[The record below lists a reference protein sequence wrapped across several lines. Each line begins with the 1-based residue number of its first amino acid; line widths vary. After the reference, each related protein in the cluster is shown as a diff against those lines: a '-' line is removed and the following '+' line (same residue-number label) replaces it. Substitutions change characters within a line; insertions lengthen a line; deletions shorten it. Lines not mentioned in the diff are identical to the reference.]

1 MKKKSIFS
9 AILILTL
16 IGLWVG
22 SGYLGNDPENMEVAQ
37 SSTKANDFIVK
48 YIESNASDFTDTLK
62 IIGKTEAD
70 SIVAI
75 SMQTDGKV
83 ENIYFKKGQNVLKG
97 ETICALETQN
107 KYELL
112 EAARA
117 NLNDAE
123 SKYESQLKL
132 AQKSFVS
139 ENSLNSLEAS
149 YEKAKAQYRDAE
161 LNKEYLN
168 VRAPID
174 GIINDINIEVGELAT
189 KGQIC
194 AELMDSDPIVVKG
207 NVSEKNISKLNINS
221 PAKVQLIGATVLE
234 GKINY
239 ISSIADPDTRTFA
252 VEVTIEN
259 RNNEIKVGTT
269 AEIFV
274 SNQIK
279 NSHLIPSSVLSLS
292 DDGNIGIKIIS
303 EDNVVEFIEVK
314 VSNINNQGAYVT
326 DLPPT
331 IRVITVGQD
340 YVTSGDVVNAVQDV
354 NG

>member
-1 MKKKSIFS
+1 
-9 AILILTL
+9 
-16 IGLWVG
+16 
-22 SGYLGNDPENMEVAQ
+22 
-37 SSTKANDFIVK
+37 
-48 YIESNASDFTDTLK
+48 
-62 IIGKTEAD
+62 
-70 SIVAI
+70 
-75 SMQTDGKV
+75 MQTNGKV
-83 ENIYFKKGQNVLKG
+83 ENIYFKKGQNVKKG
-97 ETICALETQN
+97 QTICALETQN

-117 NLNDAE
+117 NLNDTK

-149 YEKAKAQYRDAE
+149 YEKAKADYRNAE

-168 VRAPID
+168 VKAPID

-189 KGQIC
+189 NGEIC
-194 AELMDSDPIVVKG
+194 AVLMDSDPIIVKG
-207 NVSEKNISKLNINS
+207 NVSEKNISKLNTDA
-221 PAKVQLIGATVLE
+221 PAKVQLIGGTVLE

-239 ISSIADPDTRTFA
+239 ISSIADPDTRTFT
-252 VEVTIEN
+252 VEVAIDN
-259 RNNEIKVGTT
+259 PNNQIKVGTT

-279 NSHLIPSSVLSLS
+279 NSHLIPSSILSLS

-303 EDNVVEFIEVK
+303 KENVVEFIEVK
-314 VSNINNQGAYVT
+314 VSNLNNEGAYVT

-331 IRVITVGQD
+331 IRGITVGQD
-340 YVTSGDVVNAVQDV
+340 FVTSGDIVNAVQDV
-354 NG
+354 TG

>member
-9 AILILTL
+9 AILIFTL

-22 SGYLGNDPENMEVAQ
+22 SGYLGDESENKEVAENNIKVNEF
-37 SSTKANDFIVK
+37 TVK
-48 YIESNASDFTDTLK
+48 YIESSASDFTDTFK

-70 SIVAI
+70 SIVEL
-75 SMQTDGKV
+75 SMQTNGKV
-83 ENIYFKKGQNVLKG
+83 ENIYFNKGQNVLKG
-97 ETICALETQN
+97 QTICALETQN

-117 NLNDAE
+117 NLNDTKL
-123 SKYESQLKL
+123 KYESQLKL

-139 ENSLNSLEAS
+139 ENSLNSLEAN
-149 YEKAKAQYRDAE
+149 YEKAKADYRNAE

-189 KGQIC
+189 KGDIC
-194 AELMDSDPIVVKG
+194 AVLMDSDPIIVKG
-207 NVSEKNISKLNINS
+207 NVSEKNISKLKIDS
-221 PAKVQLIGATVLE
+221 PAKIQLIGETFLE

-239 ISSIADPDTRTFA
+239 ISSIADPDTRTFT
-252 VEVTIEN
+252 VEVAIEN
-259 RNNEIKVGTT
+259 PDNQIKVGTT

-279 NSHLIPSSVLSLS
+279 DSHLIPSSILSLS

-303 EDNVVEFIEVK
+303 KDNMVEFIEVK
-314 VSNINNQGAYVT
+314 VSNLNNEGAYVT
-326 DLPPT
+326 DLPPI
-331 IRVITVGQD
+331 IRIITVGQD
-340 YVTSGDVVNAVQDV
+340 FVTSGDIVNAVQDV

>member
-9 AILILTL
+9 AILIFTL

-22 SGYLGNDPENMEVAQ
+22 SGYLGDESENKEVAENNIKVNEF
-37 SSTKANDFIVK
+37 TVK
-48 YIESNASDFTDTLK
+48 YIESSASDFTDTFK

-70 SIVAI
+70 SIVKL
-75 SMQTDGKV
+75 SMQTNGKV
-83 ENIYFKKGQNVLKG
+83 ENIYFNKGQNVLKG
-97 ETICALETQN
+97 QTICALETQN

-117 NLNDAE
+117 NLNDTKL
-123 SKYESQLKL
+123 KYESQLKL

-139 ENSLNSLEAS
+139 ENSLNSLEAN
-149 YEKAKAQYRDAE
+149 YEKAKADYRNAE

-189 KGQIC
+189 KGDIC
-194 AELMDSDPIVVKG
+194 AVLMDSDPIIVKG
-207 NVSEKNISKLNINS
+207 NVSEKNISKLKIDS
-221 PAKVQLIGATVLE
+221 PAKIQLIGETFLE

-239 ISSIADPDTRTFA
+239 ISSIADPDTRTFT
-252 VEVTIEN
+252 VEVAIEN
-259 RNNEIKVGTT
+259 PDNQIKVGTT

-279 NSHLIPSSVLSLS
+279 NSHLIPSSILSLS

-303 EDNVVEFIEVK
+303 KDNMVEFIEVK
-314 VSNINNQGAYVT
+314 VSNLNNEGAYVT

-331 IRVITVGQD
+331 IRIITVGQD
-340 YVTSGDVVNAVQDV
+340 FVTSGDIVNAVQDV

>member
-9 AILILTL
+9 AILIFTL

-22 SGYLGNDPENMEVAQ
+22 SGYLGDESENKEVAENNI
-37 SSTKANDFIVK
+37 KVNEFAVK
-48 YIESNASDFTDTLK
+48 YIESSASDFTDTFK

-70 SIVAI
+70 SIVKL
-75 SMQTDGKV
+75 SMQTNGKV
-83 ENIYFKKGQNVLKG
+83 ENIYFNKGQNVLKG
-97 ETICALETQN
+97 QTICALETQN

-117 NLNDAE
+117 NLNDTKL
-123 SKYESQLKL
+123 KYESQLKL

-139 ENSLNSLEAS
+139 ENSLNSLEAN
-149 YEKAKAQYRDAE
+149 YEKAKADYRNAE

-189 KGQIC
+189 KGEIC
-194 AELMDSDPIVVKG
+194 AVLMDSDPIIVKG
-207 NVSEKNISKLNINS
+207 NVSEKNISKLKIDS
-221 PAKVQLIGATVLE
+221 PAKIQLIGETFLE

-239 ISSIADPDTRTFA
+239 ISSIADPDTRTFT
-252 VEVTIEN
+252 VEVAIEN
-259 RNNEIKVGTT
+259 PDNQIKVGTT

-279 NSHLIPSSVLSLS
+279 DSHLIPSSILSLS

-303 EDNVVEFIEVK
+303 KDNMVEFIEVK
-314 VSNINNQGAYVT
+314 VSNLNNEGAYVT
-326 DLPPT
+326 DLPPI
-331 IRVITVGQD
+331 IRIITVGQD
-340 YVTSGDVVNAVQDV
+340 FVTSGDIVNAVQDV

>member
-22 SGYLGNDPENMEVAQ
+22 SGYFGDDSESIDVTEND
-37 SSTKANDFIVK
+37 TKVNDFIVK
-48 YIESNASDFTDTLK
+48 YIESNASDFTDIFK

-70 SIVAI
+70 SIVEL
-75 SMQTDGKV
+75 SMQTNGKV
-83 ENIYFKKGQNVLKG
+83 ENIYFKKGQNVKKG
-97 ETICALETQN
+97 QTICALETQN

-117 NLNDAE
+117 NLNDTK

-149 YEKAKAQYRDAE
+149 YEKAKADYRNAE

-168 VRAPID
+168 VKAPID
-174 GIINDINIEVGELAT
+174 GIINDINIEVGELA
-189 KGQIC
+189 KNGEIC
-194 AELMDSDPIVVKG
+194 AILMDSDPIIVKG
-207 NVSEKNISKLNINS
+207 NVSEKNISKLNTDA
-221 PAKVQLIGATVLE
+221 PAKVQLIGGTVLE

-239 ISSIADPDTRTFA
+239 ISSIADTDTRTFT
-252 VEVTIEN
+252 VEVAIDN
-259 RNNEIKVGTT
+259 PNNQIKVGTT

-279 NSHLIPSSVLSLS
+279 NSHLIPSSILSLS

-303 EDNVVEFIEVK
+303 KENVVEFIEVK
-314 VSNINNQGAYVT
+314 VSNLNNEGAYVT

-340 YVTSGDVVNAVQDV
+340 FVTSGDIVNAVQDV
-354 NG
+354 TG

>member
-9 AILILTL
+9 AILIFTL

-22 SGYLGNDPENMEVAQ
+22 SGYLGDESENKEVAENNI
-37 SSTKANDFIVK
+37 KVNEFAVK
-48 YIESNASDFTDTLK
+48 YIESSASDFTDTFK

-70 SIVAI
+70 SIVEL
-75 SMQTDGKV
+75 SMQTNGKV
-83 ENIYFKKGQNVLKG
+83 ENIYFNKGQNVLKG
-97 ETICALETQN
+97 QTICALETQN

-117 NLNDAE
+117 NLNDTKL
-123 SKYESQLKL
+123 KYESQLKL

-139 ENSLNSLEAS
+139 ENSLNSLEAN
-149 YEKAKAQYRDAE
+149 YEKAKADYRNAE

-189 KGQIC
+189 TGDIC
-194 AELMDSDPIVVKG
+194 AVLMDSDPIIVKG
-207 NVSEKNISKLNINS
+207 NVSEKNISKLKIDS
-221 PAKVQLIGATVLE
+221 PAKIQLIGETFLE

-239 ISSIADPDTRTFA
+239 ISSIADPDTRTFT
-252 VEVTIEN
+252 VEVAIEN
-259 RNNEIKVGTT
+259 PDNQIKVGTT

-279 NSHLIPSSVLSLS
+279 DSHLIPSSILSLS

-303 EDNVVEFIEVK
+303 KDNMVEFIEVK
-314 VSNINNQGAYVT
+314 VSNLNNEGAYVT
-326 DLPPT
+326 DLPPI
-331 IRVITVGQD
+331 IRIITVGQD
-340 YVTSGDVVNAVQDV
+340 FVTSGDIVNAVQDV

>member
-9 AILILTL
+9 AILIFTL

-22 SGYLGNDPENMEVAQ
+22 SGYLGDESENKEVAENNI
-37 SSTKANDFIVK
+37 KVNEFAVK
-48 YIESNASDFTDTLK
+48 YIESSASDFTDTFK

-70 SIVAI
+70 SIVEL
-75 SMQTDGKV
+75 SMQTNGKV
-83 ENIYFKKGQNVLKG
+83 ENIYFNKGQNVLKG
-97 ETICALETQN
+97 QTICALETQN

-117 NLNDAE
+117 NLNDTKL
-123 SKYESQLKL
+123 KYESQLKL

-139 ENSLNSLEAS
+139 ENSLNSLEAN
-149 YEKAKAQYRDAE
+149 YEKAKADYRNAE

-189 KGQIC
+189 KGEIC
-194 AELMDSDPIVVKG
+194 AVLMDSDPIIVKG
-207 NVSEKNISKLNINS
+207 NVSEKNISKLKIDS
-221 PAKVQLIGATVLE
+221 PAKIQLIGETFLE

-239 ISSIADPDTRTFA
+239 ISSIADPDTRTFT
-252 VEVTIEN
+252 VEVAIEN
-259 RNNEIKVGTT
+259 PDNQIKVGTT

-279 NSHLIPSSVLSLS
+279 DSHLIPSSILSLS

-303 EDNVVEFIEVK
+303 KDNMVEFIEVK
-314 VSNINNQGAYVT
+314 VSNLNNEGAYVT
-326 DLPPT
+326 DLPPI
-331 IRVITVGQD
+331 IRIITVGQD
-340 YVTSGDVVNAVQDV
+340 FVTSGDIVNAVQDV

>member
-9 AILILTL
+9 AILIFTL

-22 SGYLGNDPENMEVAQ
+22 SGYLGDESENKEVAENNI
-37 SSTKANDFIVK
+37 KVNEFAVK
-48 YIESNASDFTDTLK
+48 YIESSASDFTDTFK

-70 SIVAI
+70 SIVEL
-75 SMQTDGKV
+75 SMQTNGKV
-83 ENIYFKKGQNVLKG
+83 ENIYFNKGQNVLKG
-97 ETICALETQN
+97 QTICALETQN

-117 NLNDAE
+117 NLNDTKL
-123 SKYESQLKL
+123 KYESQLKL

-139 ENSLNSLEAS
+139 ENSLNSLEAN
-149 YEKAKAQYRDAE
+149 YEKAKADYRNAE

-189 KGQIC
+189 KGDIC
-194 AELMDSDPIVVKG
+194 AVLMDSDPIIVKG
-207 NVSEKNISKLNINS
+207 NVSEKNISKLKIDS
-221 PAKVQLIGATVLE
+221 PAKIQLIGETFLE

-239 ISSIADPDTRTFA
+239 ISSIADPDTRTFT
-252 VEVTIEN
+252 VEVAIEN
-259 RNNEIKVGTT
+259 PDNQIKVGTT

-279 NSHLIPSSVLSLS
+279 DSHLIPSSILSLS

-303 EDNVVEFIEVK
+303 KDNMVEFIEVK
-314 VSNINNQGAYVT
+314 VSNLNNEGAYVT
-326 DLPPT
+326 DLPPI
-331 IRVITVGQD
+331 IRIITVGQD
-340 YVTSGDVVNAVQDV
+340 FVTSGDIVNAVQDV

>member
-9 AILILTL
+9 AILIFTL

-22 SGYLGNDPENMEVAQ
+22 SGYLGDESENKEVAENNIKVNEF
-37 SSTKANDFIVK
+37 TVK
-48 YIESNASDFTDTLK
+48 YIESSASDFTDTFK

-70 SIVAI
+70 SIVEL
-75 SMQTDGKV
+75 SMQTNGKV
-83 ENIYFKKGQNVLKG
+83 ENIYFNKGQNVLKG
-97 ETICALETQN
+97 QTICALETQN

-117 NLNDAE
+117 NLNDTKL
-123 SKYESQLKL
+123 KYESQLKL

-139 ENSLNSLEAS
+139 ENSLNSLEAN
-149 YEKAKAQYRDAE
+149 YEKAKADYRNAE

-174 GIINDINIEVGELAT
+174 GIINDINIEIGELAT
-189 KGQIC
+189 KGDIC
-194 AELMDSDPIVVKG
+194 AVLMDSDPIIVKG
-207 NVSEKNISKLNINS
+207 NVSEKNISKLKIDS
-221 PAKVQLIGATVLE
+221 PAKIQLIGETFLE

-239 ISSIADPDTRTFA
+239 ISSIADPDTRTFT
-252 VEVTIEN
+252 VEVAIEN
-259 RNNEIKVGTT
+259 PDNQIKVGTT

-279 NSHLIPSSVLSLS
+279 NSHLIPSSILSLS

-303 EDNVVEFIEVK
+303 KDNMVEFIEVK
-314 VSNINNQGAYVT
+314 VSNLNNEGAYVT

-331 IRVITVGQD
+331 IRIITVGQD
-340 YVTSGDVVNAVQDV
+340 FVTSGDIVNAVQDV

>member
-9 AILILTL
+9 AILIFTL

-22 SGYLGNDPENMEVAQ
+22 SGYLGDESENKEVAENNI
-37 SSTKANDFIVK
+37 KVNEFAVK
-48 YIESNASDFTDTLK
+48 YIESSASDFTDTFK

-70 SIVAI
+70 SIVEL
-75 SMQTDGKV
+75 SMQTNGKV
-83 ENIYFKKGQNVLKG
+83 ENIYFNKGQNVLKG
-97 ETICALETQN
+97 QTICALETQN

-117 NLNDAE
+117 NLNDTKL
-123 SKYESQLKL
+123 KYESQLKL

-139 ENSLNSLEAS
+139 ENSLNSLEAN
-149 YEKAKAQYRDAE
+149 YEKAKADYRNAE

-189 KGQIC
+189 KGDIC
-194 AELMDSDPIVVKG
+194 AVLMDSDPIIVKG
-207 NVSEKNISKLNINS
+207 NVSEKNISKLKIDS
-221 PAKVQLIGATVLE
+221 PAKIQLIGETFLE

-239 ISSIADPDTRTFA
+239 ISSIADPDTRTFT
-252 VEVTIEN
+252 VEVAIEN
-259 RNNEIKVGTT
+259 PDNQIKVGTT

-279 NSHLIPSSVLSLS
+279 DSHLIPSSILSLS

-303 EDNVVEFIEVK
+303 KDNMVEFIEVK
-314 VSNINNQGAYVT
+314 VSNLNNEGAYVT

-331 IRVITVGQD
+331 IRIITVGQD
-340 YVTSGDVVNAVQDV
+340 FVTSGDIVNAVQDV

>member
-1 MKKKSIFS
+1 MLIF
-9 AILILTL
+9 TL

-22 SGYLGNDPENMEVAQ
+22 SGYLGDESENKEVAENNI
-37 SSTKANDFIVK
+37 KVNEFAVK
-48 YIESNASDFTDTLK
+48 YIESSASDFTDTFK

-70 SIVAI
+70 SIVEL
-75 SMQTDGKV
+75 SMQTNGKV
-83 ENIYFKKGQNVLKG
+83 ENIYFNKGQNVLKG
-97 ETICALETQN
+97 QTICALETQN

-117 NLNDAE
+117 NLNDTKL
-123 SKYESQLKL
+123 KYESQLKL
-132 AQKSFVS
+132 AKKSFVS
-139 ENSLNSLEAS
+139 ENSLNSLEAN
-149 YEKAKAQYRDAE
+149 YEKAKADYRNAE

-189 KGQIC
+189 KGEIC
-194 AELMDSDPIVVKG
+194 AVLMDSDPIIVKG
-207 NVSEKNISKLNINS
+207 NVSEKNISKLKIDS
-221 PAKVQLIGATVLE
+221 PAKIQLIGETFLE

-239 ISSIADPDTRTFA
+239 ISSIADPDTRTFT
-252 VEVTIEN
+252 VEVAIEN
-259 RNNEIKVGTT
+259 PDNQIKVGTT

-279 NSHLIPSSVLSLS
+279 DSHLIPSSILSLS

-303 EDNVVEFIEVK
+303 KDNMVEFIEVK
-314 VSNINNQGAYVT
+314 VSNLNNEGAYVT

-331 IRVITVGQD
+331 IRIITVGQD
-340 YVTSGDVVNAVQDV
+340 FVTSGDIVNAVQDV

>member
-9 AILILTL
+9 AILIFTL

-22 SGYLGNDPENMEVAQ
+22 SGYFGDDSQNKEVAE
-37 SSTKANDFIVK
+37 SNTKANEFTVK
-48 YIESNASDFTDTLK
+48 YIESSASDFTDTFK

-70 SIVAI
+70 SIVEL
-75 SMQTDGKV
+75 SMQTNGKV
-83 ENIYFKKGQNVLKG
+83 ENIYFNKGQNVLKG
-97 ETICALETQN
+97 QTICALETQN

-117 NLNDAE
+117 NLNDTKL
-123 SKYESQLKL
+123 KYESQLKL

-139 ENSLNSLEAS
+139 ENSLNSLEAN
-149 YEKAKAQYRDAE
+149 YEKAKADYRNAE

-189 KGQIC
+189 KGDIC
-194 AELMDSDPIVVKG
+194 AVLMDSDPIIVKG
-207 NVSEKNISKLNINS
+207 NVSEKNISKLKIDS
-221 PAKVQLIGATVLE
+221 PAKIQLIGETFLE

-239 ISSIADPDTRTFA
+239 ISSIADPDTRTFT
-252 VEVTIEN
+252 VEVSIEN
-259 RNNEIKVGTT
+259 TDNQIKVGTT

-279 NSHLIPSSVLSLS
+279 NSHLIPSSILSLS

-303 EDNVVEFIEVK
+303 KDNMVEFIEVK
-314 VSNINNQGAYVT
+314 VSNLNNEGAYVT
-326 DLPPT
+326 DLPPI
-331 IRVITVGQD
+331 IRIITVGQD
-340 YVTSGDVVNAVQDV
+340 FVTSGDIVNAVQDV

>member
-9 AILILTL
+9 AILIFTL

-22 SGYLGNDPENMEVAQ
+22 SGYLGDESENKEVAENNIKVNEF
-37 SSTKANDFIVK
+37 TVK
-48 YIESNASDFTDTLK
+48 YIESSASDFTDTFK

-70 SIVAI
+70 SIVKL
-75 SMQTDGKV
+75 SMQTNGKV
-83 ENIYFKKGQNVLKG
+83 ENIYFNKGQNVLKG
-97 ETICALETQN
+97 QTICALETQN

-117 NLNDAE
+117 NLNDTKL
-123 SKYESQLKL
+123 KYESQLKL

-139 ENSLNSLEAS
+139 ENSLNSLEAN
-149 YEKAKAQYRDAE
+149 YEKAKADYRNAE

-189 KGQIC
+189 KGDIC
-194 AELMDSDPIVVKG
+194 AVLMDSDPIIVKG
-207 NVSEKNISKLNINS
+207 NVSEKNISKLKIDS
-221 PAKVQLIGATVLE
+221 PAKIQLIGEAFLE

-239 ISSIADPDTRTFA
+239 ISSIADPDTRTFT
-252 VEVTIEN
+252 VEVAIEN
-259 RNNEIKVGTT
+259 PDNQIKVGTT

-279 NSHLIPSSVLSLS
+279 NSHLIPSSILSLS

-303 EDNVVEFIEVK
+303 KDNMVEFIEVK
-314 VSNINNQGAYVT
+314 VSNLNNEGAYVT

-331 IRVITVGQD
+331 IRIITVGQD
-340 YVTSGDVVNAVQDV
+340 FVTSGDIVNAVQDV